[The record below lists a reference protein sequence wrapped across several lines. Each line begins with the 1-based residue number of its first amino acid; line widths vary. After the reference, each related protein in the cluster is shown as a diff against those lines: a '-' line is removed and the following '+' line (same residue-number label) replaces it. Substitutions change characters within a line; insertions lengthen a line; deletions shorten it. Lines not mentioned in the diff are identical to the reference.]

1 MKHILLL
8 FITLLTI
15 NLSAQHTISGTF
27 SPAEDYTWLI
37 AYRIKPGS
45 QVYVADTKIDKG
57 KFTLNLPADALPGS
71 YRLVYAVPQE
81 EYNFDVLY
89 NGKEDIVFNFNSD
102 QGASFVT
109 STENI
114 ILTEHLYK
122 LSLLEKEIIGFYQK
136 GSSNSSAFLKITEK
150 MKNLQKEYEIKS
162 EGLLAHSFITSNQP
176 YIPNKVE
183 SVEEYVLHKK
193 ENYFNTTDFKD
204 ATLISSSYLRDKV
217 ANYVFTALP
226 LETLSKENTQ
236 KEIIKNAKKIA
247 YYLNGTDANFRYDVY
262 KNLWDYAVAYNY
274 NSVSDFIFENTLKD
288 LATETNNTEAKK
300 EMEAYA
306 RLRLG
311 VLAPELTWK
320 NGSDLKKLSTL
331 KDATNYVLIFWS
343 STCGHCLKELPA
355 LHKELKNNAAIKII
369 AVGLEDDTVN
379 WKLETK
385 KLEGFEHAISLGK
398 WDSEYA
404 DLYDIHSTPTYYILD
419 KDKRIIAKPE
429 DDKAVV
435 EFLEKIY

>member
-1 MKHILLL
+1 MKNILLL
-8 FITLLTI
+8 FITLLATNI
-15 NLSAQHTISGTF
+15 SAQHTISGTF

-57 KFTLNLPADALPGS
+57 EFTLKLPADALPGS

-89 NGKEDIVFNFNSD
+89 NGKEDIVLNFNSD
-102 QGASFVT
+102 EGASFVI

-114 ILTEHLYK
+114 ILNEHLYK
-122 LSLLEKEIIGFYQK
+122 LSLLEKEIIDYYQK
-136 GSSNSSAFLKITEK
+136 GNNKASSFLKITEK
-150 MKNLQKEYEIKS
+150 MKNLQKEYELKS
-162 EGLLAHSFITSNQP
+162 EGLLAHSFITSNKP
-176 YIPNKVE
+176 YIPSKAE
-183 SVEEYVLHKK
+183 SVEDYVLHKK
-193 ENYFNTTDFKD
+193 ESYFNSIDFKD
-204 ATLISSSYLRDKV
+204 ETLIRSSYLKDKV

-226 LETLSKENTQ
+226 LETLSKEKTQ
-236 KEIIKNAKKIA
+236 EEVIKNAKKIA
-247 YYLNGTDANFRYDVY
+247 HYINGADANFRYDVY

-274 NSVSDFIFENTLKD
+274 NPVSDFIFEKALKD

-300 EMEAYA
+300 EMEAYS

-311 VLAPELTWK
+311 ALAPEITWK
-320 NGSDLKKLSTL
+320 NGADIKKLSTL
-331 KDATNYVLIFWS
+331 DEATNYVLVFWS

-355 LHKELKNNAAIKII
+355 LHKELKDKTTIKVV
-369 AVGLEDDTVN
+369 AVGLEDDTEN
-379 WKLETK
+379 WKLEIE
-385 KLEGFEHAISLGK
+385 KLQGFEHAISLGK

-419 KDKRIIAKPE
+419 KDKKIIAKPE
-429 DDKAVV
+429 DDKAAV
-435 EFLEKIY
+435 EFLKKIY